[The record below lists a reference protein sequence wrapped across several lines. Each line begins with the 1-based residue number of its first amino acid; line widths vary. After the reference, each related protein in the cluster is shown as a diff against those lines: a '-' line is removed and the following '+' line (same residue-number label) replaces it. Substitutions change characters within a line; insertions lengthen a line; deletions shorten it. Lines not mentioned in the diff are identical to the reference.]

1 MGDRPTIAD
10 IAKELGVSPSTVSRA
25 LRDHPA
31 ISEARKA
38 EVRAA
43 AESLGF
49 EVKAAPYSDAS
60 LVRPLVACIVP
71 SLSHPFMSNFVERL
85 EAEAAARGY
94 HLLVAN
100 SGGSPNTEKTIVDS
114 LIARRVDGVFFI
126 PTSFESTSLAEC
138 RAALTTVIVTQV
150 APEWPSIGTSHE
162 EGGALVAE
170 HFMEQSRSSCL
181 FIGPRYENEGK
192 FQGFRNYLTARRV
205 TGFRFEQLV
214 ADGWDANLSA
224 GVQNTI
230 LARYNADSI
239 RQFDCI
245 FGNNDIVAIGAL
257 HALQDLGVSIPSE
270 IAVAGFDDTPLA
282 REVRPGLTS
291 VAQSLGQMVRSA
303 FFLLLRLQAEEAI
316 PAGERCIRLKPHLV
330 VRGSTFLGP

>member
-1 MGDRPTIAD
+1 MGARPTIAD

-31 ISEARKA
+31 ISESRKQ

-43 AESLGF
+43 AEALGF
-49 EVKAAPYSDAS
+49 EVKPAPGIVLGAAA
-60 LVRPLVACIVP
+60 PLVACIVP
-71 SLSHPFMSNFVERL
+71 SLSHPFMSSFVERL
-85 EAEAAARGY
+85 EAEAASLGY
-94 HLLVAN
+94 NLLVAN
-100 SGGSPNTEKTIVDS
+100 SGGSPTTEKTIVDG

-126 PTSFESTSLAEC
+126 PTSFESTSLAAC
-138 RAALTTVIVTQV
+138 RAVLTTVIVTQIS
-150 APEWPSIGTSHE
+150 PEWPSIGTSHE

-181 FIGPRYENEGK
+181 FIGPRQEEK

-205 TGFRFEQLV
+205 TGFRFEHLV
-214 ADGWDANLSA
+214 ADGWDADLSV
-224 GVQNTI
+224 GVQEAI
-230 LARYNADSI
+230 LARYDADSI
-239 RQFDCI
+239 RQFDCV

-270 IAVAGFDDTPLA
+270 IAVCGFDDTPLA

-303 FFLLLRLQAEEAI
+303 FFLLLRVKAEEAI
-316 PAGERCIRLKPHLV
+316 PPGERCIRLKPHLV
-330 VRGSTFLGP
+330 VRGSTFAGP